1 MKISKKATTIAIVNQ
16 KGGTG
21 KTTTCENL
29 GIGLAMEGKK
39 VLLVDADPQGSL
51 TISMGWQQPDELPT
65 TLSTLMAKAMND
77 QSIPPGEGILH
88 HAEGVDLIP
97 ANIELAGLEVSLV
110 NTMNREKML
119 KQVLD
124 GAKHEYD
131 FILLDCT
138 PSLGMLTVN
147 ALAAADTTL
156 IPVQAQYLSAKGLEQ
171 LLQTVQKVRR
181 QINPKLKIEGILLTI
196 NNNVDS
202 ANPTENDF
210 TPFLNIMNEWYAKDT
225 SNKIKA
231 VFKSRMKEGLRCS
244 GAIPYGY
251 KRINGDKQTLV
262 VDEPA
267 AEIVRKVFRLAC
279 QGMGVTAIA
288 EQLTEEKVLIP
299 SAYTAKYFPEN
310 CRNRSFSDPYRW
322 NANTIGHILDRQEY
336 LGHTVLGKSICENFK
351 TKQRRAATPEELM
364 IFPDTHEAIIDQDT
378 WDIAQKL
385 RVRAK
390 PRAANG
396 TYSHRLSG
404 MIYCADC
411 GSRMGFI
418 SPEARQSGKHY
429 DSDSAFQCGNYRNQN
444 NECVSHFIKTS
455 ALEAAILQA
464 IKAVSQYVI
473 ENEAEFISQLKTV
486 WNESKSKSANNGQQE
501 IDEAKKRMAELD
513 AKIQKLYD
521 SAISGLLPER
531 QAQRMIQQYD
541 EEQLMLE
548 KRVEELQGQI
558 QEEEVEKIDTNRFI
572 ALVNKYRNCE
582 ELTDTMLY
590 AFIDRVEVHEATG
603 GRTVYR
609 QQNIDIY
616 FNFIGNYYPP
626 VETVS
631 EEERIAAIEAEQLRK
646 KQEKAKRAAEVQKQK
661 KAALMKAVEA
671 GDPEAIA
678 EYERKLALQR
688 ERNHRRQQKI
698 KEAREADPAYIAQ
711 MEEKERLQREK
722 LLEAER
728 KRTERANRQ
737 KKLSRKELKE
747 AAKTDPKA
755 AEEWQALKEKE
766 AVARQ
771 RKKEREEERMAADPE
786 YAAMMAE
793 RKAEYTRTRT
803 AKRQAEREALVEL
816 AKTDEEAAKKL
827 AEMRKYQS
835 QATVRSYQKMKA
847 DAEAGDPDAIKRYET
862 TLAKRREE
870 YHRKK
875 GA

>member
-1 MKISKKATTIAIVNQ
+1 MAKKEEIKITALYERLSRDDEQAGESNSILNQ
-16 KGGTG
+16 K
-21 KTTTCENL
+21 KY
-29 GIGLAMEGKK
+29 
-39 VLLVDADPQGSL
+39 
-51 TISMGWQQPDELPT
+51 
-65 TLSTLMAKAMND
+65 
-77 QSIPPGEGILH
+77 
-88 HAEGVDLIP
+88 
-97 ANIELAGLEVSLV
+97 LE
-110 NTMNREKML
+110 
-119 KQVLD
+119 
-124 GAKHEYD
+124 EY
-131 FILLDCT
+131 
-138 PSLGMLTVN
+138 
-147 ALAAADTTL
+147 AR
-156 IPVQAQYLSAKGLEQ
+156 QKGLRNIRHFYDDGYSGTNFNRPGFTA
-171 LLQTVQKVRR
+171 LLEEIEAGRVDTLVVKDLSRFGRNYLQVGYYTEIVFPKKGVRF
-181 QINPKLKIEGILLTI
+181 IAI

-279 QGMGVTAIA
+279 HGMGVTAIA

-590 AFIDRVEVHEATG
+590 AAKYEARFMKLLIEQNEDG
-603 GRTVYR
+603 GKRR
-609 QQNIDIY
+609 NAAKKKELEAAEKR
-616 FNFIGNYYPP
+616 IGELSAIFKRLY
-626 VETVS
+626 EDSVS
-631 EEERIAAIEAEQLRK
+631 GRISDERFTELSADYEAEQ
-646 KQEKAKRAAEVQKQK
+646 Q
-661 KAALMKAVEA
+661 
-671 GDPEAIA
+671 
-678 EYERKLALQR
+678 
-688 ERNHRRQQKI
+688 
-698 KEAREADPAYIAQ
+698 
-711 MEEKERLQREK
+711 
-722 LLEAER
+722 
-728 KRTERANRQ
+728 
-737 KKLSRKELKE
+737 ELKE
-747 AAKTDPKA
+747 R
-755 AEEWQALKEKE
+755 
-766 AVARQ
+766 VARI
-771 RKKEREEERMAADPE
+771 
-786 YAAMMAE
+786 
-793 RKAEYTRTRT
+793 
-803 AKRQAEREALVEL
+803 QAELSKAQE
-816 AKTDEEAAKKL
+816 
-827 AEMRKYQS
+827 
-835 QATVRSYQKMKA
+835 ATVNAEKFMNIVRKHMNFEELTHTLLREFVEKIVVHECSY
-847 DAEAGDPDAIKRYET
+847 DENGT
-862 TLAKRREE
+862 RRQDIEIYYSFVGKVDLPE
-870 YHRKK
+870 
-875 GA
+875 